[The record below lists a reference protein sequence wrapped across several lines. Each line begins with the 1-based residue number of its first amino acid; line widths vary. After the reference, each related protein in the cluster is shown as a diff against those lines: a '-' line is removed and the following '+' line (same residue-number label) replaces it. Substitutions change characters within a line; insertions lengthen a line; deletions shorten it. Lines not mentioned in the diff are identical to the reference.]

1 MDSTRVRSRA
11 VPERLGIAGS
21 GTIGRGFAVLA
32 ARHGRD
38 VVMWARSE
46 ESRVLA
52 ESDIERGLA
61 KHAMGRRGEVTVTN
75 DLGDLGDRTFVVE
88 AIREDPVVKAVL
100 YRDLQLPE
108 DAVLA
113 TTTSSLSVSTLATA
127 SGRPDR
133 FLALHVFNP
142 VHRMPLVE
150 LAFPEVATET
160 TRDRARILC
169 ETFGKTAIEVPDTP
183 GFVVNRLLFPFLFE
197 AVRVMETTH
206 LTAED
211 VDDCM
216 KLGAG
221 HPMGPLELLDF
232 VGLDVAI
239 AIGESIGLAPPRVMD
254 RLVSE
259 GAMGRKSGR
268 GFYEY

>member
-1 MDSTRVRSRA
+1 
-11 VPERLGIAGS
+11 
-21 GTIGRGFAVLA
+21 VLA

-38 VVMWARSE
+38 VVLWARSE
-46 ESRVLA
+46 GSRSDAA
-52 ESDIERGLA
+52 EHIERSLA
-61 KHAMGRRGEVTVTN
+61 KHAMGKRGVVTITT
-75 DLGDLGDRTFVVE
+75 DLKELADRSFVVE
-88 AIREDPVVKAVL
+88 AIREDPGVKAEL
-100 YRDLQLPE
+100 YRDLSLDG
-108 DAVLA
+108 DAILA
-113 TTTSSLSVSTLATA
+113 TTTSSLSVNELARE

-142 VHRMPLVE
+142 VQRMPLVE
-150 LAFPEVATET
+150 LAFPDEAGGD
-160 TRDRARILC
+160 TRERARTLC
-169 ETFGKTAIEVPDTP
+169 ETFGKTAIEVPDTA

-197 AVRVMETTH
+197 AVRVMESSH

-232 VGLDVAI
+232 VGLDVAV
-239 AIGESIGLAPPRVMD
+239 AIGDSIGIEAPGAMR

-259 GAMGRKSGR
+259 GALGRKAGR
-268 GFYEY
+268 GFHEY

>member
-1 MDSTRVRSRA
+1 M
-11 VPERLGIAGS
+11 
-21 GTIGRGFAVLA
+21 A

-38 VVMWARSE
+38 AVLWARG
-46 ESRVLA
+46 ESSAAQA
-52 ESDIERGLA
+52 EQEIEHSLA
-61 KHAMGRRGEVTVTN
+61 KHAMGKRGTVTVTT
-75 DLGDLGDRTFVVE
+75 DIGALRDRTFVVE
-88 AIREDPVVKAVL
+88 AIREDPAAKGEL
-100 YRDLQLPE
+100 YRDLELP
-108 DAVLA
+108 DSAVLA
-113 TTTSSLSVSTLATA
+113 TTTSSLSVETLAQS

-133 FLALHVFNP
+133 FVAVHVFNP

-150 LAFPEVATET
+150 LAFPSDATDE
-160 TRDRARILC
+160 TRDRARVLC
-169 ETFGKTAIEVPDTP
+169 ETFGKTAIEVPDMP

-197 AVRVMETTH
+197 AVRVMDSTH

-239 AIGESIGLAPPRVMD
+239 AIGDSIGLEAPQVMS
-254 RLVSE
+254 RLVAE
-259 GAMGRKSGR
+259 GALGRKAGR
-268 GFYEY
+268 GFYDY

>member
-1 MDSTRVRSRA
+1 VA
-11 VPERLGIAGS
+11 ERLGIAGS

-38 VVMWARSE
+38 VVMWARRE
-46 ESRVLA
+46 ESRAQA
-52 ESDIERGLA
+52 EQDIERGLA
-61 KHAMGRRGEVTVTN
+61 KHAMGRRGEVRVTT
-75 DLGDLGDRTFVVE
+75 DLSELFDRSFVVE
-88 AIREDPVVKAVL
+88 CIREDPVVKAVL
-100 YRDLQLPE
+100 YRDLELPE
-108 DAVLA
+108 DALLA
-113 TTTSSLSVSTLATA
+113 TTTSSLSVCALAEA
-127 SGRPDR
+127 SRRPDR

-150 LAFPEVATET
+150 LAFPAAATES
-160 TRDRARILC
+160 TRDRARVLC

-197 AVRVMETTH
+197 AVRVMESTH

-239 AIGESIGLAPPRVMD
+239 AIGESIGLQPPRALD
-254 RLVSE
+254 RLVAE
-259 GAMGRKSGR
+259 GALGRKAGR

>member
-1 MDSTRVRSRA
+1 L
-11 VPERLGIAGS
+11 PENLGIAGS

-46 ESRVLA
+46 SSAAQA
-52 ESDIERGLA
+52 EAEIERGLS

-75 DLGDLGDRTFVVE
+75 DLSALDGCSFVVE
-88 AIREDPVVKAVL
+88 AISEDPAAKAVL
-100 YRDLQLPE
+100 YERLDLGP

-113 TTTSSLSVSTLATA
+113 TTTSSLSVNELARA

-150 LAFPEVATET
+150 LAFPADASDATRE
-160 TRDRARILC
+160 RARVLC
-169 ETFGKTAIEVPDTP
+169 ETFGKTAIEVPDSP

-211 VDDCM
+211 LDDCM

-232 VGLDVAI
+232 VGLDVSI
-239 AIGESIGLAPPRVMD
+239 AIGETIGLDAPAVMR
-254 RLVSE
+254 RLVDE
-259 GAMGRKSGR
+259 GALGRKTGR
-268 GFYEY
+268 GFYSY